1 MLTTSFS
8 QTKFFAADFNLKFL
22 DRDTNKKVQGDLPK
36 YLIPTINK
44 PTRVL
49 MKTAR
54 AINHILTNS
63 FIDTSFK
70 PAILKLIFL
79 TIFLFSIFLHQR
91 MLSQKVRP
99 LLSRKELL
107 TPAIEMFEQQLK
119 PMKILMKAYNIFI
132 QNVLLLYKSYYSEKT
147 DITKKT

>member
-1 MLTTSFS
+1 
-8 QTKFFAADFNLKFL
+8 
-22 DRDTNKKVQGDLPK
+22 
-36 YLIPTINK
+36 
-44 PTRVL
+44 
-49 MKTAR
+49 
-54 AINHILTNS
+54 
-63 FIDTSFK
+63 
-70 PAILKLIFL
+70 
-79 TIFLFSIFLHQR
+79 

>member
-1 MLTTSFS
+1 
-8 QTKFFAADFNLKFL
+8 
-22 DRDTNKKVQGDLPK
+22 
-36 YLIPTINK
+36 
-44 PTRVL
+44 
-49 MKTAR
+49 
-54 AINHILTNS
+54 
-63 FIDTSFK
+63 
-70 PAILKLIFL
+70 
-79 TIFLFSIFLHQR
+79 

-119 PMKILMKAYNIFI
+119 PMKVLMKAYNIFI

>member
-1 MLTTSFS
+1 
-8 QTKFFAADFNLKFL
+8 
-22 DRDTNKKVQGDLPK
+22 
-36 YLIPTINK
+36 
-44 PTRVL
+44 
-49 MKTAR
+49 
-54 AINHILTNS
+54 
-63 FIDTSFK
+63 
-70 PAILKLIFL
+70 
-79 TIFLFSIFLHQR
+79 

-147 DITKKT
+147 DITKLKNALDKYWNKKIFKV

>member
-1 MLTTSFS
+1 M
-8 QTKFFAADFNLKFL
+8 
-22 DRDTNKKVQGDLPK
+22 V
-36 YLIPTINK
+36 
-44 PTRVL
+44 
-49 MKTAR
+49 
-54 AINHILTNS
+54 
-63 FIDTSFK
+63 
-70 PAILKLIFL
+70 
-79 TIFLFSIFLHQR
+79 
-91 MLSQKVRP
+91 SQKVRP

>member
-1 MLTTSFS
+1 
-8 QTKFFAADFNLKFL
+8 
-22 DRDTNKKVQGDLPK
+22 
-36 YLIPTINK
+36 
-44 PTRVL
+44 
-49 MKTAR
+49 
-54 AINHILTNS
+54 
-63 FIDTSFK
+63 
-70 PAILKLIFL
+70 
-79 TIFLFSIFLHQR
+79 

-119 PMKILMKAYNIFI
+119 PMKSLMKAYNIFI

>member
-1 MLTTSFS
+1 M
-8 QTKFFAADFNLKFL
+8 
-22 DRDTNKKVQGDLPK
+22 
-36 YLIPTINK
+36 
-44 PTRVL
+44 
-49 MKTAR
+49 
-54 AINHILTNS
+54 
-63 FIDTSFK
+63 
-70 PAILKLIFL
+70 
-79 TIFLFSIFLHQR
+79 
-91 MLSQKVRP
+91 RP